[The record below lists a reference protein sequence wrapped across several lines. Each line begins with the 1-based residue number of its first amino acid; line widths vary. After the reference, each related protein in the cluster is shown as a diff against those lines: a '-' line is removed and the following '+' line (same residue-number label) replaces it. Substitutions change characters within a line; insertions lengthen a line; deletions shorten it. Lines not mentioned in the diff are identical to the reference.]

1 MKVFREAPLA
11 PDTFA
16 LASRI
21 ALGILVVL
29 VAMPFPVAKD
39 KLKPEQLIASHLDSI
54 ASKEVRESVET
65 LVAAGEAAA
74 IPRRG
79 GSGSVEGMGRVISSA
94 ESGKFVIAMDFQ
106 QPSYPHERIGFDGEE
121 AFVAQTAPGARSPL
135 GQVLHPQSRPMT
147 EGLLGGVLTT
157 QWALLH
163 AAELKPKLKYKG
175 LKKADGEKYHVLEYK
190 PRESSDFKINL
201 FFEQETFRHLRTEY
215 KLMVSAGMVRLGT
228 GNSPGQE
235 KRITMVEVFS
245 EFGEE
250 GGLTLPHSYKIE
262 LTLEQNT
269 TLMIDWVMSFQEF
282 QLNQPVDSSVFGIPQ

>member
-1 MKVFREAPLA
+1 MKLFSEVPSVPNAFTL
-11 PDTFA
+11 T
-16 LASRI
+16 SRI
-21 ALGILVVL
+21 TLGILVAL
-29 VAMPFPVAKD
+29 IAMSLPLAKD
-39 KLKPEQLIASHLDSI
+39 KLEPEQLIALHLDSI
-54 ASKEVRESVET
+54 GSREVRESVET

-79 GSGSVEGMGRVISSA
+79 GSGSVEGMGRVISAA
-94 ESGKFVIAMDFQ
+94 ESGQFVIAMDFR
-106 QPSYPHERIGFDGEE
+106 QPSYPHERIGFDGKD

-135 GQVLHPQSRPMT
+135 GQILHPQNRPIT

-201 FFEQETFRHLRTEY
+201 FFEQETYRHLRTEY
-215 KLMVSAGMVRLGT
+215 KLMISAGMVRLGT
-228 GNSPGQE
+228 GNSPAEE

-250 GGLTLPHSYKIE
+250 GGLTLPHSYRIE

-269 TLMIDWVMSFQEF
+269 TLMIDWVMNFQEF